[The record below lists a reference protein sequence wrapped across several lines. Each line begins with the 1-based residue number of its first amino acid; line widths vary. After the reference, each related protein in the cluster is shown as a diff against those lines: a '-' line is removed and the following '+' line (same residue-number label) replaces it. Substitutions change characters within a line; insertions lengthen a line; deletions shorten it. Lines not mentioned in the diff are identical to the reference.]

1 MGRGMVRQRFK
12 NLSDKKMRSKSI
24 VLVFIFNHLNLG
36 RDQAMKLSKM
46 FLLVFNGENSICIM
60 YK

>member
-1 MGRGMVRQRFK
+1 MVRQRFK